1 MARDE
6 EDAAVADSFRW
17 PDEDEADP
25 RPIVAQLIEECE
37 DFADLQKGRAK
48 ILTVFR
54 CFYKEKGG
62 RHILGTMGLPR
73 FGGAM
78 NDFAMWLLALANADE
93 IPDFILTIDALW
105 WAAASPFE
113 REALVHHELCHCEHA
128 TDKDGELKFTDEGL
142 PVWTIRAHDLEEFN
156 ATVRRYGAWK
166 GDITAF
172 SQSLDSH
179 QPRRGR

>member
-1 MARDE
+1 MPRAE

-17 PDEDEADP
+17 PEEDAADP
-25 RPIVAQLIEECE
+25 RPIVAMLIEECE

-54 CFYKEKGG
+54 CFEKVKAG

-78 NDFAMWLLALANADE
+78 NEFALWLLTLANDGE
-93 IPDFILTIDALW
+93 VPDFIMTIDALW
-105 WAAASPFE
+105 WAEATPIE
-113 REALVHHELCHCEHA
+113 REALVHHELSHCEHA
-128 TDKDGELKFTDEGL
+128 TDKEGELKFTDEGL
-142 PVWTIRAHDLEEFN
+142 PVWGIRGHDLEEFN

-166 GDITAF
+166 GDISAF
-172 SQSLDSH
+172 DQALASH
-179 QPRRGR
+179 QPRRAR